1 MKKILYVDL
10 DNTLVNVQSGIDRL
24 TNAEYIRYE
33 KRLDEVPGIFA
44 RMEPIN
50 GAIEAFQTLAKSFD
64 TYILSMAPWGNAS
77 AWQHKLEWVQE
88 YLGADAAGPAYK
100 RLIISHHKHLNR
112 GHFLV
117 DDGSA
122 VGAGQFEGELIKFL
136 TPLFPDWHTVTR
148 YLLDRCDDQPPRPE
162 QHSEPGREPRG
173 VPKSRSLH
181 PAGLHSVS
189 TAV

>member
-1 MKKILYVDL
+1 MKKILYIDL

-44 RMEPIN
+44 RMEPIS
-50 GAIEAFQTLAKSFD
+50 GGIDAFHTLAQSFD

-88 YLGADAAGPAYK
+88 HLGADTGGPAYK
-100 RLIISHHKHLNR
+100 RLILSHHKHLNR
-112 GHFLV
+112 GDFLV

-122 VGAGQFEGELIKFL
+122 IGADRFEGELIKFM
-136 TPLFPDWHTVTR
+136 TPMFPDWNTVTR
-148 YLLDRCDDQPPRPE
+148 YLLERADSAPCTERALPSVHRSALQGAAALPR
-162 QHSEPGREPRG
+162 
-173 VPKSRSLH
+173 
-181 PAGLHSVS
+181 
-189 TAV
+189 